1 VLALLR
7 HIEVR
12 LLTLTGPGGVG
23 KTRLALQ
30 AAANLAGEFV
40 DGLPFISLAAVT
52 DPDLVIPTIARD
64 LGLREEGKRPYL
76 DRLIFHCQD
85 KQQLLILDNFEQIIA
100 AAPHLTGLLKA
111 CPDLKLLVT
120 SRERLHVQ
128 GEHEFAVPLL
138 PLPDI
143 TRLKR
148 ASQDLTEVL
157 AENTAVSLFV
167 QRAQAVRPDFK
178 LNGENALSIV
188 QICQRLDGLPLAI
201 ELAAARVKLFSPQAL
216 WIHLSQ
222 ATEQATLSLLT
233 GGPRDIPQRQQTL
246 HHTIQWSYDLLS
258 AEEQRWLRA
267 LSVFAG
273 GFTLAA
279 AQSVVSNQL
288 SVISDQSTPAADNR
302 LPITDYQLLNTLSSL
317 INKSLL
323 QQSEVQGEPR
333 FSMLVM
339 IREFAAEKL
348 AVSGEAT
355 AVHQAH
361 AAYYLQLAETA
372 MPHLRTAQQ
381 EQWLAQLEQEH
392 ENFRAAL
399 AHLLNAETGAET
411 AVRLG
416 SALWHFWLLHGYLS
430 EGHQWLEKIY
440 NSPLPPPPSPL
451 SPRPSPLTLRPS
463 LFAPLLLGTG
473 VLNYYQ
479 GNPQRAVSLLQEAA
493 RLFETLNDK
502 AGTIAAQQ
510 GLARVAMRGGQYE
523 QALAL
528 YQQSLALSRE
538 IGDTW
543 GIAHAMSYLGLTHWN
558 KGDFVGARPFL
569 EEGLTLFRQIG
580 DAQSTAQALQA
591 LAFVDSTARNLTA
604 AQALFNESLIL
615 CRRLGDKAGTGR
627 ALYGLGLIAT
637 LHQKPL
643 PARDFLAEAL
653 ALWQELG
660 DHYHFC
666 GCLAL
671 VASLALHTGQTA
683 LAVTLWS
690 AVNHFMPTIGSAPPA
705 QVEMMRQS
713 GQEQARTRLSEPA
726 FAAAWAEGQRVSWD
740 QAYEIG
746 STALAQIGEAP
757 AASPTNY
764 PAGLTEREVQV
775 LQLLAQ
781 GLTNAQIADKLVVSP
796 YTINAHLRT
805 IYNKLDVPSR
815 AAATRF
821 TIEHNLVR

>member
-1 VLALLR
+1 LALLR
-7 HIEVR
+7 HSEVR

-40 DGLPFISLAAVT
+40 DGFAFISLAAVT
-52 DPDLVIPTIARD
+52 DPALVTPTIARE

-85 KQQLLILDNFEQIIA
+85 RQQLLILDNFEQIIA
-100 AAPHLTGLLKA
+100 AAPQLTQLLKA

-120 SRERLHVQ
+120 SRERLHIQ

-138 PLPDI
+138 PLPDMS
-143 TRLKR
+143 RLKQAR
-148 ASQDLTEVL
+148 QGLIEAL

-178 LNGENALSIV
+178 LSSENALSIV

-201 ELAAARVKLFSPQAL
+201 ELAAARIKLFSPQAL

-233 GGPRDIPQRQQTL
+233 DGPRDLPRRQQAL
-246 HHTIQWSYDLLS
+246 HHTIEWSYNLLNG
-258 AEEQRWLRA
+258 EEQRWLRA

-279 AQSVVSNQL
+279 ARAVISYHL
-288 SVISDQSTPAADNR
+288 SVSSEQSSLNSDYWP
-302 LPITDYQLLNTLSSL
+302 LNTISSL
-317 INKSLL
+317 VDKSLL
-323 QQSEVQGEPR
+323 QQKEVQGESR

-339 IREFAAEKL
+339 IREFAAQKL
-348 AVSGEAT
+348 ALSGEAA
-355 AVHQAH
+355 AVHRAH

-372 MPHLRTAQQ
+372 VPHLRTAQQ
-381 EQWLAQLEQEH
+381 EQWLDQLEQEL
-392 ENFRAAL
+392 ENFRTAL
-399 AHLLNAETGAET
+399 TYLLSEETDSET
-411 AVRLG
+411 AARLG
-416 SALWHFWLLHGYLS
+416 SALWHFWLLRGYLS

-440 NSPLPPPPSPL
+440 NLRYHPP
-451 SPRPSPLTLRPS
+451 
-463 LFAPLLLGTG
+463 APLLLGAG

-493 RLFETLNDK
+493 KLFEQLNDK
-502 AGTIAAQQ
+502 AGIIAAQQ
-510 GLARVAMRGGQYE
+510 GLARAAMRGGHFD
-523 QALAL
+523 QAIVL
-528 YQQSLALSRE
+528 YQQCLSLSRE

-543 GIAHAMSYLGLTHWN
+543 GTAHALSYLGLTHWN
-558 KGDFVGARPFL
+558 KGDFVTARPFL

-580 DAQSTAQALQA
+580 DAQSIAQALQA
-591 LAFVDSTARNLTA
+591 MAFVESTAHNLTA
-604 AQALFNESLIL
+604 AQALFNESLAL
-615 CRRLGDKAGTGR
+615 CRHLGDKAGTGR
-627 ALYGLGLIAT
+627 ALYGLGLIAS
-637 LHQKPL
+637 LQQKPL
-643 PARDFLAEAL
+643 SARDLLAEAL

-671 VASLALHTGQTA
+671 IANLALHTGQA
-683 LAVTLWS
+683 APAVTLWT
-690 AVNHFMPTIGSAPPA
+690 ALNRFMHTGGSAPPA
-705 QVEMMRQS
+705 QVETMMQL
-713 GQEQARTRLSEPA
+713 GQEQAQARLSSSA
-726 FAAAWAEGQRVSWD
+726 LAAARAEGQRLTRD

-746 STALAQIGEAP
+746 STVLAQIGV
-757 AASPTNY
+757 AAESPTSY
-764 PAGLTEREVQV
+764 PAGLTEREVEV

-781 GLTNAQIADKLVVSP
+781 GFTNAQIAQKLVVSP
-796 YTINAHLRT
+796 YTVNAHLRH
-805 IYNKLDVPSR
+805 IYNKIDVPTR
-815 AAATRF
+815 TAAVRYVQ
-821 TIEHNLVR
+821 ENNLLRK

>member
-1 VLALLR
+1 
-7 HIEVR
+7 
-12 LLTLTGPGGVG
+12 
-23 KTRLALQ
+23 
-30 AAANLAGEFV
+30 
-40 DGLPFISLAAVT
+40 
-52 DPDLVIPTIARD
+52 
-64 LGLREEGKRPYL
+64 
-76 DRLIFHCQD
+76 
-85 KQQLLILDNFEQIIA
+85 
-100 AAPHLTGLLKA
+100 
-111 CPDLKLLVT
+111 
-120 SRERLHVQ
+120 
-128 GEHEFAVPLL
+128 
-138 PLPDI
+138 
-143 TRLKR
+143 
-148 ASQDLTEVL
+148 
-157 AENTAVSLFV
+157 
-167 QRAQAVRPDFK
+167 
-178 LNGENALSIV
+178 
-188 QICQRLDGLPLAI
+188 
-201 ELAAARVKLFSPQAL
+201 
-216 WIHLSQ
+216 
-222 ATEQATLSLLT
+222 
-233 GGPRDIPQRQQTL
+233 
-246 HHTIQWSYDLLS
+246 
-258 AEEQRWLRA
+258 
-267 LSVFAG
+267 
-273 GFTLAA
+273 
-279 AQSVVSNQL
+279 
-288 SVISDQSTPAADNR
+288 
-302 LPITDYQLLNTLSSL
+302 
-317 INKSLL
+317 
-323 QQSEVQGEPR
+323 
-333 FSMLVM
+333 
-339 IREFAAEKL
+339 
-348 AVSGEAT
+348 
-355 AVHQAH
+355 
-361 AAYYLQLAETA
+361 
-372 MPHLRTAQQ
+372 
-381 EQWLAQLEQEH
+381 
-392 ENFRAAL
+392 
-399 AHLLNAETGAET
+399 
-411 AVRLG
+411 
-416 SALWHFWLLHGYLS
+416 
-430 EGHQWLEKIY
+430 
-440 NSPLPPPPSPL
+440 
-451 SPRPSPLTLRPS
+451 
-463 LFAPLLLGTG
+463 
-473 VLNYYQ
+473 
-479 GNPQRAVSLLQEAA
+479 LLQEAA
-493 RLFETLNDK
+493 KLFEQLNDK

-671 VASLALHTGQTA
+671 IASLALHTGQTA

-726 FAAAWAEGQRVSWD
+726 FAAAWAEGQRLSWD

-821 TIEHNLVR
+821 AIEHNLVR